1 MIEKIAKATSDW
13 NQQIMVSMT
22 FSLIFCYAGHEILN
36 LSDIRQHP

>member
-1 MIEKIAKATSDW
+1 
-13 NQQIMVSMT
+13 MVSMT